1 MDSVRIFIWNL
12 GETSNVLGK
21 GIKKSWGWLG
31 LTVLLLGS
39 PCGWAAEFSAS
50 FKGTDIQEFIN
61 TVSKNLNK
69 TVIIDP
75 TVRGTISVRSYDM
88 MDEGQYYQ
96 FFLSV
101 LDVYGFSVVPMDN
114 GVLKVIRSKDAKS
127 SSIPLAN
134 NEQPGVGDEL
144 VTRVVPLNNVAARDL
159 APLLRQL
166 NDNAGAGTVVHYEPS
181 NVLLMTGRAAVIK
194 RLVDIVN
201 TVDKTGDREMITV
214 SLTYASAEDVAKL
227 VNDLNKT
234 DEKNALPSTM
244 LANVVADERTNSVVV
259 SGEENARQRA
269 VEMIRQLDRKQ
280 VAQGG
285 TKVIYLKYAKAL
297 DLIEVLAGNGTSG
310 NRNSSSTNSSRP
322 SSTRSNNTLNNSN
335 SSSSGSSSGSGSS
348 SSSSSS
354 SMGFG
359 SAFGSANSSG
369 GRTIVI
375 QGKEVTVRA
384 HDQTNSLI
392 ITAPPDIMRDL
403 EQVINQLDIRRP
415 QVLVEAI
422 IAEIQ
427 DADGLNMG
435 IQWANKRAGMIQFPN
450 SNASNNIPISTAVIG
465 TDQFRSDG
473 TLTTAYANA
482 LGSFNGITAG
492 FYRGNWSMLLTAL
505 SSDSKNDV
513 LATPSI
519 VTLDNM
525 EATFNVGQEV
535 PVLTGSQTT
544 VGSGNNIFNT
554 VERKT
559 VGIKLRVKPQINE
572 GDSVLLQIEQE
583 VSSVA
588 EGNSST
594 NSSLGVTFNT
604 RTVNNAVMVTNGET
618 VVVGG
623 LLDKN
628 TIETNN
634 KVPLL
639 GDIPWLGSLFRS
651 KVQTMNKRNLM
662 LFLRPT
668 IIRDPGQFQDASIN
682 KYRSFNN
689 EQQKQR
695 GEGNGV
701 LDNNTLRL
709 SGGNTYTFRQVQSSI
724 SAFYQPEGR

>member
-1 MDSVRIFIWNL
+1 M
-12 GETSNVLGK
+12 LGK

-39 PCGWAAEFSAS
+39 PYGWAAEFSAS

-88 MDEGQYYQ
+88 MNEGQYYQ

-214 SLTYASAEDVAKL
+214 PLTYASAEDVAKL

-259 SGEENARQRA
+259 SGEENGRQRA
-269 VEMIRQLDRKQ
+269 IEMIRQLDRKQ

-310 NRNSSSTNSSRP
+310 NRNSSSSNASRSSSSRTSNSGLNSNNNSSG
-322 SSTRSNNTLNNSN
+322 STN
-335 SSSSGSSSGSGSS
+335 SSGSSSS

-359 SAFGSANSSG
+359 STFGSTSSSG

-427 DADGLNMG
+427 DADGLNLG
-435 IQWANKRAGMIQFPN
+435 IQWANKRAGMTQFTN
-450 SNASNNIPISTAVIG
+450 TGIPISTAVIG

-473 TLTTAYANA
+473 TLTTAYASA

-505 SSDSKNDV
+505 SRDSKNDV

-588 EGNSST
+588 DSNSST
-594 NSSLGVTFNT
+594 NSSLGATFNT

-623 LLDKN
+623 LLDKT
-628 TIETNN
+628 TIESND

-651 KVQTMNKRNLM
+651 KSQSVNKRNLM

-668 IIRDPGQFQDASIN
+668 IIRDPGQFQEASIN

-689 EQQKQR
+689 EQQQQR
-695 GEGNGV
+695 GEGNRV

>member
-1 MDSVRIFIWNL
+1 MASVRIFIWNL
-12 GETSNVLGK
+12 GEKSNVLGK

-88 MDEGQYYQ
+88 MNEGQYYQ

-134 NEQPGVGDEL
+134 NEQPGIGDEL

-201 TVDKTGDREMITV
+201 TVDKTGDREMVTV
-214 SLTYASAEDVAKL
+214 PLTYASAEDVAKL
-227 VNDLNKT
+227 VNDLNKS

-244 LANVVADERTNSVVV
+244 LANVVADGRTNSVVV

-280 VAQGG
+280 VVQGG

-310 NRNSSSTNSSRP
+310 NRNSSSSNASRP
-322 SSTRSNNTLNNSN
+322 SSPRSGSSSNSN
-335 SSSSGSSSGSGSS
+335 SSSGSSSSSSGSSS

-359 SAFGSANSSG
+359 SAFGSTSSSG
-369 GRTIVI
+369 GRTITI

-427 DADGLNMG
+427 DADGLNLG
-435 IQWANKRAGMIQFPN
+435 IQWANKRAGMTQFTN
-450 SNASNNIPISTAVIG
+450 TGIPISTAVIG
-465 TDQFRSDG
+465 TDQFRSAG
-473 TLTTAYANA
+473 TLTTAYASA

-544 VGSGNNIFNT
+544 SADNIFNT

-588 EGNSST
+588 DSSNST
-594 NSSLGVTFNT
+594 NSSLGATFNT

-628 TIETNN
+628 TVETNS

-639 GDIPWLGSLFRS
+639 GDIPWLGNLFRS
-651 KVQTMNKRNLM
+651 KSQQVSKRNLM

-668 IIRDPGQFQDASIN
+668 IIRDPGQFQEASIN

-689 EQQKQR
+689 EQQQQR

-724 SAFYQPEGR
+724 SAFYKPEGR

>member
-1 MDSVRIFIWNL
+1 M
-12 GETSNVLGK
+12 
-21 GIKKSWGWLG
+21 G

-88 MDEGQYYQ
+88 MNEGQYYQ

-134 NEQPGVGDEL
+134 NEQPGIGDEL

-201 TVDKTGDREMITV
+201 TVDKTGDREMVTV
-214 SLTYASAEDVAKL
+214 PLTYASAEDVAKL
-227 VNDLNKT
+227 VNDLNKS

-244 LANVVADERTNSVVV
+244 LANVVADGRTNSVVV

-280 VAQGG
+280 VVQGG

-310 NRNSSSTNSSRP
+310 NRNSSSNASRP
-322 SSTRSNNTLNNSN
+322 SSPRSSSSSNSN
-335 SSSSGSSSGSGSS
+335 SNSGSSSNSSSGSS

-359 SAFGSANSSG
+359 SAFGSTSSSG
-369 GRTIVI
+369 GRTITI

-427 DADGLNMG
+427 DADGLNLG
-435 IQWANKRAGMIQFPN
+435 IQWANKRAGMTQFTN
-450 SNASNNIPISTAVIG
+450 TDIPISTAVIG
-465 TDQFRSDG
+465 TDQFRSNG
-473 TLTTAYANA
+473 TLTTAYASA
-482 LGSFNGITAG
+482 LSNFNGITAG

-505 SSDSKNDV
+505 SRDTKNDV

-544 VGSGNNIFNT
+544 SADNIFNT

-588 EGNSST
+588 DSNSST

-628 TIETNN
+628 TVETND

-651 KVQTMNKRNLM
+651 KSQTVSKRNLM
-662 LFLRPT
+662 LFLRPS
-668 IIRDPGQFQDASIN
+668 IIRDPRQFQEASIN

-689 EQQKQR
+689 EQQQQR

>member
-1 MDSVRIFIWNL
+1 M
-12 GETSNVLGK
+12 
-21 GIKKSWGWLG
+21 G

-88 MDEGQYYQ
+88 MNEGQYYQ

-134 NEQPGVGDEL
+134 NEQPGIGDEL

-201 TVDKTGDREMITV
+201 TVDKTGDREMVTV
-214 SLTYASAEDVAKL
+214 PLTYASAEDVAKL
-227 VNDLNKT
+227 VNDLNKS

-244 LANVVADERTNSVVV
+244 LANVVADGRTNSVVV

-280 VAQGG
+280 VVQGG

-310 NRNSSSTNSSRP
+310 NRNSSSNASRP
-322 SSTRSNNTLNNSN
+322 SSPRSSSSSNSN
-335 SSSSGSSSGSGSS
+335 SNSGSSSNSSSGSS

-359 SAFGSANSSG
+359 SAFGSTSSSG
-369 GRTIVI
+369 GRTITI

-427 DADGLNMG
+427 DADGLNLG
-435 IQWANKRAGMIQFPN
+435 IQWANKRAGMTQFTN
-450 SNASNNIPISTAVIG
+450 TGIPISTAVIG

-473 TLTTAYANA
+473 TLTTAYASA
-482 LGSFNGITAG
+482 LSSFNGITAG

-544 VGSGNNIFNT
+544 SADNIFNT

-588 EGNSST
+588 DSNSST

-623 LLDKN
+623 LLDK
-628 TIETNN
+628 TAVETNN

-651 KVQTMNKRNLM
+651 KSQTVSKRNLM
-662 LFLRPT
+662 LFLRPS
-668 IIRDPGQFQDASIN
+668 IIRDPRQFQEASIN

-689 EQQKQR
+689 EQQQQR